1 MSCRPSYGHFT
12 PMVGL
17 ANALHGAGH
26 DVLFATGAPVDQ
38 MITRDGFRV
47 ETVGLSEA
55 EITEIR
61 RQDPTYVQLRKVP
74 RQGRMAAFTR
84 SFAAFEVPPR
94 LTDLRRLVQR
104 WRPDLLIYE
113 SADFAGPLV
122 GALEDLPAVHHSFG
136 LLVESDVM
144 AAAGRVAAEH
154 WRANGLPAPDRGGMY
169 QHLYLDL
176 APPSLQAQHIATI
189 PAVQP
194 LRPIPV
200 ELPKIE
206 PPPWL
211 SRLGSRHVV
220 TVTFG
225 TVFNERSSLFRAVID
240 GLRDIDA
247 DVVIATGHSVA
258 ATSIEDIPSHIQLHD
273 WVPWARLLAR
283 SSVVVSHG
291 GASSTLG
298 PLSFGIPLVL
308 MPMAADHFTNADA
321 ASAAGA
327 ATVLDQDDVS
337 PTAVAQAV
345 DAALSVSARKAA
357 GRIAREIAD
366 MPAPDAVVPRLIDIA
381 GAPT

>member
-1 MSCRPSYGHFT
+1 
-12 PMVGL
+12 MVGL
-17 ANALHGAGH
+17 ANALLGAGH
-26 DVLFATGAPVDQ
+26 DVLIATGAPIDQ

-47 ETVGLSEA
+47 ETVGLSE
-55 EITEIR
+55 TEIHEMR
-61 RQDPTYVQLRKVP
+61 GRDARYVQLAKVP

-113 SADFAGPLV
+113 SAEFAGPLV
-122 GALEDLPAVHHSFG
+122 GALEHLPTVHHSFG
-136 LLVESDVM
+136 LLVESEVM

-154 WRANGLPAPDRGGMY
+154 WTANGLPAPDRGGMY

-176 APPSLQAQHIATI
+176 APPSLQAKHIATV

-206 PPPWL
+206 PPRWL
-211 SRLGSRHVV
+211 SRLGSRDVV
-220 TVTFG
+220 SVTFG
-225 TVFNERSSLFRAVID
+225 TVFNERPNLFRAVID

-258 ATSIEDIPSHIQLHD
+258 AASIEDIPPHIQLHD
-273 WVPWARLLAR
+273 WVPWASLLAR
-283 SSVVVSHG
+283 SSIVVSHG

-308 MPMAADHFTNADA
+308 IPMAADHFTNADA
-321 ASAAGA
+321 VSAVGA
-327 ATVLDQDDVS
+327 ATVLDQD
-337 PTAVAQAV
+337 
-345 DAALSVSARKAA
+345 SVSAVVIR
-357 GRIAREIAD
+357 
-366 MPAPDAVVPRLIDIA
+366 DAVDHALGVSARTSAEKIAKEISAMPHPDEVVPVLVDLA
-381 GAPT
+381 GVA

>member
-1 MSCRPSYGHFT
+1 
-12 PMVGL
+12 MVGL
-17 ANALHGAGH
+17 ADAFLGAGH

-38 MITRDGFRV
+38 MIARDGFRV
-47 ETVGLSEA
+47 ETVGLPEG
-55 EITEIR
+55 EIQKLCL
-61 RQDPTYVQLRKVP
+61 QDPIYVQLRKVP

-113 SADFAGPLV
+113 SAEFAGALV
-122 GALEDLPAVHHSFG
+122 GALEHLPTVHHSFG

-154 WRANGLPAPDRGGMY
+154 WRANGLSAPDRGGMY

-176 APPSLQAQHIATI
+176 APPSLQARHIATI

-200 ELPKIE
+200 EFPRIE
-206 PPPWL
+206 PPSWL
-211 SRLGSRHVV
+211 ARLGSRDVV

-225 TVFNERSSLFRAVID
+225 TVFNERGNLFRAVID

-247 DVVIATGHSVA
+247 DLVIATGHSVA
-258 ATSIEDIPSHIQLHD
+258 ASSIEDLPPHIQLHD
-273 WVPWARLLAR
+273 WVPWASLLAR

-308 MPMAADHFTNADA
+308 IPMAADHFTNADA

-327 ATVLDQDDVS
+327 ATVLDQDNVS
-337 PTAVAQAV
+337 AVAIRDAV
-345 DAALSVSARKAA
+345 DHAFGESARRSAEK
-357 GRIAREIAD
+357 IAKEISA
-366 MPAPDAVVPRLIDIA
+366 MPHPDAVVPVLMDLA
-381 GAPT
+381 GAA

>member
-17 ANALHGAGH
+17 ANAFLGAGH

-38 MITRDGFRV
+38 MIARDGFRV

-55 EITEIR
+55 EINEIR

-122 GALEDLPAVHHSFG
+122 GALEHLPTVHHSFG

-144 AAAGRVAAEH
+144 AAAARVAAEH
-154 WRANGLPAPDRGGMY
+154 WMANGLPAPDRGGMY
-169 QHLYLDL
+169 EHLYLDL
-176 APPSLQAQHIATI
+176 APPSLQARHIATI
-189 PAVQP
+189 PAVEP

-200 ELPKIE
+200 ELPATE

-211 SRLGSRHVV
+211 SRLGSRDVV

-225 TVFNERSSLFRAVID
+225 TVFNERANLFRAVVD

-258 ATSIEDIPSHIQLHD
+258 ASSIQDIPNHIQLHD
-273 WVPWARLLAR
+273 WVPWASLLAR

-308 MPMAADHFTNADA
+308 VPMAADHFTNADA

-327 ATVLDQDDVS
+327 ATVLDQDNVS
-337 PTAVAQAV
+337 AVAVRDAV
-345 DAALSVSARKAA
+345 DHAFGASARRSAEK
-357 GRIAREIAD
+357 IAKEISA
-366 MPAPDAVVPRLIDIA
+366 MPHPDAVVPVLVDLA
-381 GAPT
+381 GAA

>member
-17 ANALHGAGH
+17 ANALLGAGH

-38 MITRDGFRV
+38 MIARDGFRV
-47 ETVGLSEA
+47 ETAGLSEA
-55 EITEIR
+55 EINEIR
-61 RQDPTYVQLRKVP
+61 RQDPTYVHLRKVP
-74 RQGRMAAFTR
+74 RRGRMAAFTR

-104 WRPDLLIYE
+104 WRPDLFVYE

-122 GALEDLPAVHHSFG
+122 GALEHLPTVHHSFG

-144 AAAGRVAAEH
+144 AAAGTVAAEH

-176 APPSLQAQHIATI
+176 APPSLQARHIATI
-189 PAVQP
+189 PAVAP

-200 ELPKIE
+200 ELPAIE

-211 SRLGSRHVV
+211 ARLGSRDVV

-225 TVFNERSSLFRAVID
+225 TVFNERANLFRAVVD
-240 GLRDIDA
+240 GLRGIDA

-273 WVPWARLLAR
+273 WVPWASLLAR
-283 SSVVVSHG
+283 SSVVISHG

-308 MPMAADHFTNADA
+308 VPMAADHFTNADA

-327 ATVLDQDDVS
+327 ATILDQDNVS
-337 PTAVAQAV
+337 AAAVRDAV
-345 DAALSVSARKAA
+345 DHAFGVSARESAEK
-357 GRIAREIAD
+357 IAKEISA
-366 MPAPDAVVPRLIDIA
+366 MPHPDAVVPVLVDLA
-381 GAPT
+381 GAA